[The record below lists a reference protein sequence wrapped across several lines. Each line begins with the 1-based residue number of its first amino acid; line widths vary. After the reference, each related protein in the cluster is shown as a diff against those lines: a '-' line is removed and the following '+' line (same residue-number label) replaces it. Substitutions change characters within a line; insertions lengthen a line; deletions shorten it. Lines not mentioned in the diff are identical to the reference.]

1 LREQLT
7 IGTPNNYDEI
17 ALRKLATQL
26 KSGKLKVKLH
36 LEYPLHAK
44 LYIVYRDD
52 YNSPVIGFVGS
63 SNLTFAGILK
73 QGELNVDVVEQDAA
87 VKLSKWFQ
95 DRWDNRWS
103 IDITKELIEIIDESW
118 ASEREIPPSISPLKR
133 SPCGSVRVFFIKEIS
148 EGIIR
153 VSGQCSKSCCSSSS

>member
-17 ALRKLATQL
+17 ALKKLATQL
-26 KSGKLKVKLH
+26 KAGKVQVKLH

-103 IDITKELIEIIDESW
+103 IDITKELIEIIDSILYLFEN
-118 ASEREIPPSISPLKR
+118 SISPLKR
-133 SPCGSVRVFFIKEIS
+133 SPCGSVRVFFIKEVS
-148 EGIIR
+148 GRIIR
-153 VSGQCSKSCCSSSS
+153 ISG